1 MAGTRILIQSPI
13 FGPNSGIMDDIK
25 IIGAAEHNLKNI
37 DLQIP
42 KGKFTVIT
50 GVSGSGKSSLVR
62 DVLQREGQRM
72 YLETF
77 SAYTRSKLG
86 KVRPSHVKD
95 VNGLLPVLSVG
106 QTHVQANRR
115 STAGT
120 FSELLPFLR
129 QLFARYNDQ
138 NLALTRS
145 QFSFN
150 TEQGW
155 CPKCKGLGIEEFID
169 ADKLIDDSTK
179 TLRDGALKITL
190 PNGYT
195 IYSQVTIDEL
205 NKVCN
210 AHGFDVDTPWSELS
224 AGQQYV
230 VLNGSQKVKV
240 LYGKHSL
247 QSRMKWSGM
256 TAKPRDEGFYKGI
269 LPVME
274 EILRRDRND
283 NILKF
288 VSARKCPACGGARL
302 NETARQVSWHNES
315 LFEYESRPFAELFRV
330 IKQIRCNSQGEQ
342 DLVKLLADRLEQL
355 IALSL
360 GHISPDRL
368 SETLSQGELRRM
380 RLAQL
385 NYNGLTGVLYLFD
398 EPSIGLH
405 PRDVHRIIENIYS
418 LLAHG
423 NTVVVVEHSEAIIRA
438 AQHLIEL
445 GPGAGKYG
453 GRVVFSGSPEAL
465 IQKKIKDSPTAK
477 SLIKTHQIS
486 VNAHKG
492 GTVSTFEI
500 NIERANNIVRQKF
513 VFARNGMNVITG
525 VSGAGKSTLVY
536 HGLLKSRHFKN
547 VIFVDQKPIGRTSRS
562 NPATY
567 TGLFDELRKLFA
579 ATDTANAAGLKAK
592 DFSFNNKEGQCKA
605 CLGSGSYVTGMHIFE
620 DLVQPC
626 PVCKGARYNDHILK
640 VKYKGSNIHEILR
653 MDVQEAH
660 AFFNTETRIK
670 RFLRMLID
678 LGLGYLQLGQP
689 STTLSGGE
697 AQRIKLA
704 KYLQSPVKSEQ
715 LYVLDEP
722 TTGLHASDIDRL
734 MKILKQFLL
743 NGHTLVV
750 VEHDVQVIQQADWVV
765 DMGPEGGE
773 EGGKSLF
780 SGPAKTFLSGNNSPT
795 QQFLKNTKRTFTK
808 PAQTSEIPII
818 DIKNVTTNNL
828 KNIDLKVPFNQILA
842 VTGPSGS
849 GKTSLIIDTLLSE
862 GQRIFTENLAGF
874 RRLQMK
880 FGASANIGKV
890 NSMTPTVA
898 VNNELHKPDIKA
910 TVASVSGLYDL
921 LRLLFARFAKHPDG
935 AQASAADF
943 STSNEFSVC
952 SVCEGSGFRKVCK
965 PEDIITNPD
974 KPLLNGALHDHK
986 TVTYFSS
993 TQNKFRWILEAMAS
1007 SASIDLARPWNVFS
1021 KQEKQ
1026 KILFGTVDTQYY
1038 VKWPFERKNNKGV
1051 YEFTDRWVGLCHM
1064 IEAEYRNHFPSKR
1077 GKLAM
1082 ELLTDEPCA
1091 QCGGYRLNDSMLR
1104 FTFDGLH
1111 MGQIMELTLNELLN
1125 RIENP
1130 VFKEIS
1136 GPLLNQ
1142 IKEKTHFMVDSG
1154 LGKLPLGRPAAMLS
1168 GGEHKWIRLSSLL
1181 SSSLS
1186 GMCIILDEPS
1196 YGLDNN
1202 GRNHLIKAFKLA
1214 KVRGNTIVFSDHH
1227 PEMLKVA
1234 DRVIE
1239 IGPGSGSSGGE
1250 VVFDTSTG
1258 QNLQRIIDEKI
1269 VVSGRKIRALKSK
1282 NKLQKI
1288 QGLEQP
1294 FYYNALNCIAGPMGS
1309 GKTKLIQHLYKV
1321 LSGMR
1326 NSIVVYSG
1334 DFNSSANGR
1343 SSIATRTNILNDL
1356 KKVFSTT
1363 KAAKQ
1368 AGLKAADFGYNS
1380 KKFQCPA
1387 CKGAGIIKTS
1397 LDFLPDV
1404 EERCPEC
1411 EGRRYNPE
1419 ILNFTA
1425 KGKHIAQWLSLTLS
1439 ELDKEDIW
1447 SARSRAFIDLAKSIN
1462 LDYLSPDRDYNKLSG
1477 GEQQRIGIIEKFVS
1491 IGNEHAV
1498 ILFDSAS
1505 EGLDLGNVMN
1515 LISFFDALIHKGH
1528 TIIAAD
1534 SNPLL
1539 SENADH
1545 IVRL

>member
-1 MAGTRILIQSPI
+1 
-13 FGPNSGIMDDIK
+13 MDEIK
-25 IIGAAEHNLKNI
+25 IFGAAEHNLKNI
-37 DLQIP
+37 DLRIP

-95 VNGLLPVLSVG
+95 INGLLPVLSVG
-106 QTHVQANRR
+106 QTYVQANRR

-120 FSELLPFLR
+120 FSEILPFLR

-150 TEQGW
+150 TVQGW

-169 ADKLIDDSTK
+169 ADKIIDDSTK

-224 AGQQYV
+224 AGQKRV
-230 VLNGSQKVKV
+230 VLYGSQTVKV

-247 QSRMKWSGM
+247 ESRMKWSGM

-274 EILRRDRND
+274 EILGRDRND

-288 VSARKCPACGGARL
+288 VSARKCPACGGTRL
-302 NETARQVSWHNES
+302 NETARQVTWHNGS
-315 LFEYESRPFAELFRV
+315 WIDYESRPFAELFRV
-330 IKQIRCNSQGEQ
+330 MNNISCKAQGEK

-355 IALSL
+355 VTLSL
-360 GHISPDRL
+360 GHISPARL

-405 PRDVHRIIENIYS
+405 PRDIDQIIENIYS
-418 LLAHG
+418 LVAHG
-423 NTVVVVEHSEAIIRA
+423 NTVVVVEHSETIIRA

-453 GRVVFSGSPEAL
+453 GEVVFRGSPEAL
-465 IQKKIKDSPTAK
+465 IQEGVKDSPTAK
-477 SLIKTHQIS
+477 SLMKKHQLTL
-486 VNAHKG
+486 NAPKG
-492 GTVSTFEI
+492 GRMATFEVSI
-500 NIERANNIVRQKF
+500 DRANNIVSQKF
-513 VFARNGMNVITG
+513 VFARNAINVITG

-536 HGLLKSRHFKN
+536 QGLLLSHDFKN

-562 NPATY
+562 NAATY

-579 ATDTANAAGLKAK
+579 ATDTAKAAGLKAK

-605 CLGSGSYVTGMHIFE
+605 CGGSGTYVTGMHIFE

-640 VKYKGSNIHEILR
+640 IKYKGSSIHEILQ
-653 MDVQEAH
+653 MDVQEAY

-697 AQRIKLA
+697 AQRIKLG
-704 KYLQSPVKSEQ
+704 KYLQNPVKSEQ

-722 TTGLHASDIDRL
+722 TTGLHASDIELL
-734 MKILKQFLL
+734 MKTLKQFLY

-750 VEHDVQVIQQADWVV
+750 VEHDAQIIQQADWVV
-765 DMGPEGGE
+765 DLGPEGGD
-773 EGGKSLF
+773 EGGKCLF
-780 SGPAKTFLSGNNSPT
+780 NGPAKTFLSGNNSPT
-795 QQFLKNTKRTFTK
+795 QQFLKNREMAFKK
-808 PAQTSEIPII
+808 PAQTIEIPII
-818 DIKNVTTNNL
+818 DIEDVTTNNL

-842 VTGPSGS
+842 ITGPSGS

-880 FGASANIGKV
+880 YGSAASIGKV

-921 LRLLFARFAKHPDG
+921 LRLLFARFAIHPDG
-935 AQASAADF
+935 EQASAADF

-952 SVCEGSGFRKVCK
+952 SVCEGSGFRKVCN
-965 PEDIITNPD
+965 PANIIIDPD
-974 KPLLNGALHDHK
+974 KPLLNGALPGHK
-986 TVTYFSS
+986 TVTYFTS

-1007 SASIDLARPWNVFS
+1007 SASIDLAQPWNVLS
-1021 KQEKQ
+1021 KTEKQ
-1026 KILFGTVDTQYY
+1026 MILFGTVDTQYH

-1051 YEFTDRWVGLCHM
+1051 YEFTDRWEGLCHM

-1082 ELLTDEPCA
+1082 ELLTDEPCM
-1091 QCGGYRLNDSMLR
+1091 QCNGYRLNDSMLR
-1104 FTFDGLH
+1104 YTLDGLH
-1111 MGQIMELTLNELLN
+1111 MGQIMELTLNELLH
-1125 RIENP
+1125 RLKKP
-1130 VFKEIS
+1130 SFKEIS
-1136 GPLLNQ
+1136 EPLLKQ
-1142 IKEKTHFMVDSG
+1142 IKEKSHFMVDAG
-1154 LGKLPLGRPAAMLS
+1154 LGNLPLGRPAAMLS

-1196 YGLDNN
+1196 YGLDRN
-1202 GRNHLIKAFKLA
+1202 GRNHLVKAFELA
-1214 KVRGNTIVFSDHH
+1214 RLRGNTIVFSDHH
-1227 PEMLKVA
+1227 PEMLQVA

-1250 VVFDTSTG
+1250 IVFDTFTG
-1258 QNLQRIIDEKI
+1258 HNLQSILDEKV
-1269 VVSGRKIRALKSK
+1269 VVSGKKIRTLKPK
-1282 NKLQKI
+1282 NELQQI
-1288 QGLEQP
+1288 QGLEHS

-1309 GKTKLIQHLYKV
+1309 GKTMLIQHVYKV
-1321 LSGMR
+1321 LSVMK
-1326 NSIVVYSG
+1326 NSTVVYSG
-1334 DFNSSANGR
+1334 DFNSRASGR
-1343 SSIATRTNILNDL
+1343 SSIATRSNILNDL
-1356 KKVFSTT
+1356 KKTFSNTT
-1363 KAAKQ
+1363 AAKQ

-1380 KKFQCPA
+1380 KKFQCPV

-1404 EERCPEC
+1404 EEKCPEC

-1419 ILNFTA
+1419 ILNFTV
-1425 KGKHIAQWLSLTLS
+1425 KEKHIAQWLSLTLS
-1439 ELDKEDIW
+1439 ELDKEDVW
-1447 SARSRAFIDLAKSIN
+1447 SARSRAFIELAKSIN
-1462 LDYLSPDRDYNKLSG
+1462 LDYLAPNRDYNRLSG
-1477 GEQQRIGIIEKFVS
+1477 GEQQRIAIIEKLVS
-1491 IGNEHAV
+1491 ISNEHAV
-1498 ILFDSAS
+1498 ILFDRAS
-1505 EGLDLGNVMN
+1505 EGLDPGNIMS
-1515 LISFFDALIHKGH
+1515 LISFFDALIHTGH

-1534 SNPLL
+1534 SNLLL
-1539 SENADH
+1539 SKNADH
-1545 IVRL
+1545 VVRL